1 MALSDN
7 LVVYYSLDEAS
18 GNAIDAH
25 STKDLTDNN
34 TVGAG
39 TGKVNGGRDFAL
51 ASSEHF
57 THADDA
63 VFNPSGDFTYAFWCK
78 ADTLTFGTSYVLISK
93 DSASPAGNYY
103 IWHNGSINRFN
114 FQVFGS
120 ESYGNLGSVEANNLG
135 QPSAGNWYFIVVRH
149 NATADTISIQVNNG
163 TVDSISHSAGV
174 WDNSSTFY
182 LGGDVYGRYWDG
194 LIDEVGLW
202 HRVLTTDEGTEL
214 YNSGAGRD
222 YAYITGG
229 ATFTA
234 TAAVTVS
241 AATASGSATH
251 TAPTYTATAAVSV
264 SAATAAGVAAF
275 TPPTFRGYGGSQ
287 RIGSDGCWLR
297 DIRSTGLY
305 SDGGCIDDCGNGGG
319 FGDVFQRT
327 PSNCGGYG
335 QRCYGQRFGHV
346 YGTDLYRIGSRY
358 DNGSDGQRRS
368 VIQQLC
374 GSGCGDSQCRDS
386 QRRSDVYSGSD
397 SRHADRYPAR
407 VANRATTCAI
417 PTSRDQEAT
426 VYAGS
431 NHAATEPDVAW
442 QTS

>member
-174 WDNSSTFY
+174 LDNSSTFY

-202 HRVLTTDEGTEL
+202 HRVLTADEGTEL

-222 YAYITGG
+222 YAYITGAANETLTAET
-229 ATFTA
+229 ATFAITGNAANLLWHQRVVAETA
-234 TAAVTVS
+234 SFAITGNAAELLWHQRLL
-241 AATASGSATH
+241 AATATYTLTGNDATLVEANAETLIAAAGSFAITGNAANLLWHDRLVAAAAPFTITGNAATLTESGS
-251 TAPTYTATAAVSV
+251 PTLVAASGSFVLTGN
-264 SAATAAGVAAF
+264 AATL
-275 TPPTFRGYGGSQ
+275 SKQ
-287 RIGSDGCWLR
+287 SL
-297 DIRSTGLY
+297 
-305 SDGGCIDDCGNGGG
+305 
-319 FGDVFQRT
+319 
-327 PSNCGGYG
+327 
-335 QRCYGQRFGHV
+335 
-346 YGTDLYRIGSRY
+346 
-358 DNGSDGQRRS
+358 
-368 VIQQLC
+368 
-374 GSGCGDSQCRDS
+374 
-386 QRRSDVYSGSD
+386 SD
-397 SRHADRYPAR
+397 SSGPSYGVSPIGRTNR
-407 VANRATTCAI
+407 VAKYFTTRTGRRAQYRPQRNYTRSLT
-417 PTSRDQEAT
+417 
-426 VYAGS
+426 
-431 NHAATEPDVAW
+431 
-442 QTS
+442 